1 MWCALWAEEG
11 GESGKDLHTGSITC
25 YGLPYISLGDEY
37 CYGDGDGDLLSLEKV
52 DVMTQVSDG
61 NFRLADSQGEVS
73 LVNASLK
80 CLSSKSRR
88 GRFFVVFKL
97 YRNSGSLC
105 SIFSLLSC
113 VDIRVSC
120 NLKPASV
127 NS

>member
-1 MWCALWAEEG
+1 MHYGQRRG
-11 GESGKDLHTGSITC
+11 GRAGRISILDLSPASVCPTFHPVMNTVMMMVMVMVMATMMMTFIII
-25 YGLPYISLGDEY
+25 L
-37 CYGDGDGDLLSLEKV
+37 DLLSSEKV

-97 YRNSGSLC
+97 
-105 SIFSLLSC
+105 
-113 VDIRVSC
+113 
-120 NLKPASV
+120 
-127 NS
+127 